1 MADAAR
7 LPLNAPI
14 VTALPV
20 AKNSSHL
27 TSVDAAG
34 KLDQPSGT
42 KTQKVQHMTTATLER
57 HPATTEP
64 AEAAPARSIDL
75 EFSSALEVHAGLE
88 EAVAEL
94 IEVASRDASC
104 GILVTRLHPG
114 RYTVALDE
122 SVPFGETY
130 EAIAA

>member
-1 MADAAR
+1 
-7 LPLNAPI
+7 
-14 VTALPV
+14 
-20 AKNSSHL
+20 
-27 TSVDAAG
+27 
-34 KLDQPSGT
+34 
-42 KTQKVQHMTTATLER
+42 MTTATMER
-57 HPATTEP
+57 DPAASP
-64 AEAAPARSIDL
+64 AVAPAARSIDL
-75 EFSSALEVHAGLE
+75 EFSAAHEIHTGLE

-94 IEVASRDASC
+94 IEVAAREASC